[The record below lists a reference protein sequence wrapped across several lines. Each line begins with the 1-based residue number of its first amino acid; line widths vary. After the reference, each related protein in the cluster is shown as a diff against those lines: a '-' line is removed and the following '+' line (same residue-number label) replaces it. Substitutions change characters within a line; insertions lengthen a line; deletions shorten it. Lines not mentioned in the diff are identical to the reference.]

1 MTFDGKHK
9 DTENFIFSMQAYT
22 HAVNMTD
29 RQSAEFLTLYLRGDA
44 MTWWRSFCV
53 SNGGLNIVFQH
64 HTFQNLLDLLRAEF
78 SDVDRLTV
86 LRIKLFNLKQ
96 HHSV

>member
-1 MTFDGKHK
+1 
-9 DTENFIFSMQAYT
+9 
-22 HAVNMTD
+22 
-29 RQSAEFLTLYLRGDA
+29 

-86 LRIKLFNLKQ
+86 LRNKLFNLKQ